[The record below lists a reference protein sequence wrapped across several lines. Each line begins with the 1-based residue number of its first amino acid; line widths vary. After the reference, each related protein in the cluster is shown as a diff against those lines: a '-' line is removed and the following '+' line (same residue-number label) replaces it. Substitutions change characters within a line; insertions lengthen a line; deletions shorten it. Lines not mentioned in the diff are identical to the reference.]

1 MGGYNS
7 EECDRIAKE
16 IWAWAIGH
24 NIWLSAA
31 HTPEKNVV
39 ADKLSREFNKIVK

>member
-1 MGGYNS
+1 MGGCHL

-31 HTPEKNVV
+31 YTPEK
-39 ADKLSREFNKIVK
+39 